1 MPTDPGGQE
10 SFAPR
15 EVALSDLA
23 VVGRGRTAD
32 VLAWGQGQVLK
43 LFHAGFREEPVRRE
57 AHTTRLAHE
66 AGLAA
71 PAVGELV
78 TVEGRLGIV
87 YERIVGPSLLA
98 HTRAHLW
105 RARACGRV
113 LGELHAALHGVA
125 GEGLMPLH
133 DYVRWNLE
141 RAPGIAAE
149 LRADLLAR
157 LAALPEGEVLCHGD
171 LHPDNVVLTAR
182 GPMIIDWMTAVCGN
196 PLADVARTTLLLRS
210 GAPPEGYA
218 RVEVWLIDRLRQ
230 SVYDAYRR
238 AYGERRALDQE
249 QVAAWLP
256 IMAAARLTEGMPEV
270 EKAWLRRV
278 AAGDVWARDT

>member
-1 MPTDPGGQE
+1 M
-10 SFAPR
+10 
-15 EVALSDLA
+15 
-23 VVGRGRTAD
+23 
-32 VLAWGQGQVLK
+32 
-43 LFHAGFREEPVRRE
+43 
-57 AHTTRLAHE
+57 
-66 AGLAA
+66 
-71 PAVGELV
+71 
-78 TVEGRLGIV
+78 
-87 YERIVGPSLLA
+87 
-98 HTRAHLW
+98 
-105 RARACGRV
+105 
-113 LGELHAALHGVA
+113 
-125 GEGLMPLH
+125 
-133 DYVRWNLE
+133 
-141 RAPGIAAE
+141 
-149 LRADLLAR
+149 
-157 LAALPEGEVLCHGD
+157 
-171 LHPDNVVLTAR
+171 LTA
-182 GPMIIDWMTAVCGN
+182 GPVIIDWMTAVCGN

>member
-182 GPMIIDWMTAVCGN
+182 GPVIIDWMTAVCGN
-196 PLADVARTTLLLRS
+196 PLADVARTTLLVRS
-210 GAPPEGYA
+210 GAPPDELGQLSA
-218 RVEVWLIDRLRQ
+218 WLIERGRGIMHR
-230 SVYDAYRR
+230 AYLR
-238 AYGERRALDQE
+238 AYGDRRELDQA

-256 IMAAARLTEGMPEV
+256 IMAAARLTEGIPEG

-278 AAGDVWARDT
+278 AAGEA